1 VRSLS
6 VADRLSAW
14 RYAFATTNPPA
25 QGVVDPVTRWL
36 VVTRAGVLPMTFTSG
51 LIAVLLAAVAT
62 VSVDWLNVVL
72 AVVGIVVAHL
82 ANNLMNDLTDTDLGN
97 DTADYPRALYAP
109 HPILAGLVTRRQ
121 LLAGI
126 LLCQVIDLA
135 IMITLIVRQ
144 DWWVAAFALGGLFL
158 SWAYTAPP
166 LRLKKIGLG
175 EVDVLVT
182 WGPLMV
188 GGVYYAGTGTLPWP
202 VVVAAF
208 VYALLPTT
216 VLMGKHIDKLPYD
229 ARGDH
234 DAALL
239 RGRGGAGRRRRAALA
254 GAGHAG
260 RPTDAGLGVA
270 AVPRAEARRPAA
282 QQPGLATVVGTA
294 GVHPH
299 PPGRRPADHRTG
311 RVGDLDGRSLRARAE
326 QVPFVAGDVFEHDHA
341 PVDLVPRLAVEDDTR
356 FAHPVVRGREIVD
369 PQEEADP
376 AGQLVAD
383 YLGLVV
389 AVGLGEQQAGLR
401 AGRADHHPALRAAVV
416 GRGRAV
422 LDQVESEGVDE
433 EADRLVVVVDHERG
447 KFDVHGGKG

>member
-1 VRSLS
+1 MSSLS

-36 VVTRAGVLPMTFTSG
+36 VVTRAGVLPMTLTSG

-62 VSVDWLNVVL
+62 VSVDWLNVGL

-126 LLCQVIDLA
+126 VLCQVIDLA

-144 DWWVAAFALGGLFL
+144 NWWVAAFALGGLFL

-175 EVDVLVT
+175 ELDVLVT

-188 GGVYYAGTGTLPWP
+188 GGVYYAGTGTLPWA
-202 VVVAAF
+202 VVVAAL

-229 ARGDH
+229 ARSGTRT
-234 DAALL
+234 L
-239 RGRGGAGRRRRAALA
+239 
-254 GAGHAG
+254 
-260 RPTDAGLGVA
+260 PVVLGEPFGKA
-270 AVPRAEARRPAA
+270 
-282 QQPGLATVVGTA
+282 ATVGMMLLYYVG
-294 GVHPH
+294 V
-299 PPGRRPADHRTG
+299 
-311 RVGDLDGRSLRARAE
+311 
-326 QVPFVAGDVFEHDHA
+326 VA
-341 PVDLVPRLAVEDDTR
+341 
-356 FAHPVVRGREIVD
+356 
-369 PQEEADP
+369 
-376 AGQLVAD
+376 
-383 YLGLVV
+383 LVV
-389 AVGLGEQQAGLR
+389 AGELPWPALATLGGLPTLVWVWRRFREPKPVDPPPNNPVWPLWWAPLAFIHTRR
-401 AGRADHHPALRAAVV
+401 AGALLILGLAAWAIF
-416 GRGRAV
+416 R
-422 LDQVESEGVDE
+422 
-433 EADRLVVVVDHERG
+433 
-447 KFDVHGGKG
+447 